1 MACSELQ
8 ALLSLYKLLPSTLN
22 LSVNLGIELWGISPQ
37 LKGKVKHLWF
47 LTFCK
52 NLNKR
57 PAPTVVQVFLCET
70 ERCLLLEIG
79 DASRST
85 D

>member
-1 MACSELQ
+1 M
-8 ALLSLYKLLPSTLN
+8 
-22 LSVNLGIELWGISPQ
+22 SVNLGIELWGISPQ
-37 LKGKVKHLWF
+37 LKEKVKHLWF

-70 ERCLLLEIG
+70 ERCLLETG
-79 DASRST
+79 DASRSM